1 MNASKEHLLTSGP
14 PGLAETE
21 MTVVPL
27 NLVFSRVF
35 SIFLLIW
42 KKIQI
47 QRKILDEVL
56 TVR

>member
-42 KKIQI
+42 KKKSDTKKNLGRSI
-47 QRKILDEVL
+47 DS
-56 TVR
+56 